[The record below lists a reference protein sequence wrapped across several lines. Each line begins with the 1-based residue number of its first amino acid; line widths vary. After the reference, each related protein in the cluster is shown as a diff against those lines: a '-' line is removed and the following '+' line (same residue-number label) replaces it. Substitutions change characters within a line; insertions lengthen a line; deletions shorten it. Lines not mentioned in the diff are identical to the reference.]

1 MADEFARLR
10 ALVWHDLVDQP
21 GILSQEA
28 IRESI
33 ATLRVAFPRVKDDQA
48 EALALEIE
56 RKHGVLLMPARIL
69 ALPFAPWLDSRSG
82 QINWHYW
89 GRYRSFLLHQKR
101 FGPRVVA
108 EIDKDT
114 NRIVGH
120 LENPAK
126 PGPWDR
132 RGMVMGH
139 VQSGKTGN
147 YIGVVTKAADA
158 GYRVVIIMAGVH
170 NKLRN
175 QTQQRLDEGF
185 VGYDTGAGISPSG
198 RVPVGVGKDDS
209 SRQPTTFTNTINDFK
224 KSVAEQV
231 RVPIKN
237 LREPVVLVIKKNAHT
252 LRNLI
257 EWLRTHNAHH
267 LHSSTIEEPLLLI
280 DDEADNA
287 SINIRHHVEE
297 VSTINGLIREL
308 LTLFDRSAYVGYT
321 ATPFANIF
329 IDPSGADAMVADDL
343 FPRDFIVSL
352 NAASNYF
359 GAAAVFGP
367 NGVDVVREVD
377 DHRDILPM
385 SHKQGHRVTT
395 LPQSL
400 YDAVRAFL
408 LVKAIR
414 LTRGQKRVHNSMLVN
429 VSRFVAV
436 QRQVRN
442 VIHVFLASVQDS
454 VRVNGALPDEDAVL
468 DPELAALQRVFKAEF
483 ADTCDVEWEDVRRR
497 LLDAVESVQVVEI
510 NGQSPDSLMYAEY
523 AQSGWTVIAV
533 GGFSLSRG
541 LTLEGLSVSYVLRR
555 SMMYDTLF
563 QMGRWFGYR
572 DGYSNLCR
580 VWMPEEARGW
590 YEHIGESIEEL
601 RDELV
606 RMESAGATPQE
617 FGLKVR
623 SHPDALLVTA
633 RNKMG
638 SGTKQRVKISLANSF
653 IETTVLHRE
662 EESVQV
668 NLASVRRL
676 AEWVRSHG
684 AEVGEAANV
693 PEGRLVHNVPVAVVD
708 DFLLA
713 FKNHSGSLKSQTEP
727 VRRYI
732 RDRGSELARW
742 DVLFAGIRKAGK
754 GSLVY
759 QLPGYRVVCQRRRA
773 PVRGGDSKAVSF
785 AAKRRVASRGIERV
799 GLSRSR
805 RGDAENAYRA
815 ATGAM
820 RDGRRSSWNYPDRIY
835 RAVRVRPLLVIHLLA
850 IGEAGEDLSGQTPVV
865 AWSISFPKT
874 DGQEESVEYVV
885 NSTWFRDHVG
895 DDDSDDDEGAMG

>member
-1 MADEFARLR
+1 MTDELMRLHG
-10 ALVWHDLVDQP
+10 LVWHDLIDRP
-21 GILSQEA
+21 GVLSQEA

-33 ATLRVAFPRVKDDQA
+33 TTLRAAFPSVTDDQA
-48 EALALEIE
+48 EALALDIE
-56 RKHGVLLMPARIL
+56 TKHGVLLMPARIL
-69 ALPFAPWLDSRSG
+69 ALRFTPWLDGRTG
-82 QINWHYW
+82 EIDWHYW
-89 GRYRSFLLHQKR
+89 GRYRRFLLHQKR
-101 FGPRVVA
+101 FGPQVVA

-114 NRIVGH
+114 NKIVGH
-120 LENPAK
+120 LENPVK

-132 RGMVMGH
+132 RGMVIGH
-139 VQSGKTGN
+139 VQSGKTAN

-158 GYRVVIIMAGVH
+158 GYRVVIVMAGVH

-185 VGYDTGAGISPSG
+185 VGYDTGAGIGPSG
-198 RVPVGVGKDDS
+198 RVPVGVGKDDA
-209 SRQPTTFTNTINDFK
+209 SRQPTTFTNTISDFK
-224 KSVAEQV
+224 KSVAELV

-267 LHSSTIEEPLLLI
+267 LHASTIEEPMLLI

-287 SINIRHHVEE
+287 SINIRHHMEE

-329 IDPSGADAMVADDL
+329 IDPSSADTMVDDDL

-359 GAAAVFGP
+359 GATTVFGP
-367 NGVDVVREVD
+367 DGSDVVREVD
-377 DHRDILPM
+377 DHRDVLPM
-385 SHKQGHRVTT
+385 SHKQDHRITE
-395 LPQSL
+395 LPRSL

-408 LVKAIR
+408 LVKAVR
-414 LTRGQKRVHNSMLVN
+414 LTRGQVRVHNSMLVN

-442 VIHVFLASVQDS
+442 AIHAFVASLQGS
-454 VRVNGALPDEDAVL
+454 VRVHGALPDEESAR
-468 DPELAALQRVFKAEF
+468 DPEMAALRRVFHRELAE
-483 ADTCDVEWEDVRRR
+483 TCGVEWEQVRGR
-497 LLDAVESVQVVEI
+497 LFDAVDAVQVVEI
-510 NGQSPDSLMYAEY
+510 NGQSTDALMYAEY
-523 AQSGWTVIAV
+523 ARSGWTVIAV

-572 DGYSNLCR
+572 DGYSDLCR

-601 RDELV
+601 REELI
-606 RMESAGATPQE
+606 RMESAGATPRE

-623 SHPDALLVTA
+623 SHPDALVVTA

-638 SGTKQRVKISLANSF
+638 SGTKQSVKISLANSF
-653 IETTVLHRE
+653 IETTVLYRDP
-662 EESVQV
+662 ESVQV
-668 NLASVRRL
+668 NLATARRL
-676 AEWVRSHG
+676 ARWVQQYGSG
-684 AEVGEAANV
+684 VTEIEDV
-693 PEGRLVHNVPVAVVD
+693 PEGRLVHNVPVEVVD

-713 FKNHSGSLKSQTEP
+713 FKNHPGSLKSQTEP

-732 RDRGSELARW
+732 QGRGRELAQW
-742 DVLFAGIRKAGK
+742 DVLFAGLRKAGA

-759 QLPGYRVVCQRRRA
+759 RLPGYRVFCQRRKA
-773 PVRGGDSKAVSF
+773 PMSRGDVKVVSF

-799 GLSRSR
+799 GLSQSR
-805 RGDAENAYRA
+805 REGAETAYRERKG
-815 ATGAM
+815 ATGVV
-820 RDGRRSSWNYPDRIY
+820 GRSSLNYPDRIY
-835 RAVRVRPLLVIHLLA
+835 REVRARPLLVIHLLA
-850 IGEAGEDLSGQTPVV
+850 IGDADEDLSGQTPVV
-865 AWSISFPKT
+865 AWSISFPET
-874 DGQEESVEYVV
+874 DGPEESVEYVV
-885 NSTWFRDHVG
+885 NSTWFRDHIG
-895 DDDSDDDEGAMG
+895 DDDSDDDE

>member
-1 MADEFARLR
+1 MTDELARLR
-10 ALVWHDLVDQP
+10 GLVWHDLVDLP

-33 ATLRVAFPRVKDDQA
+33 TTLRPAFPRVTDGQA

-56 RKHGVLLMPARIL
+56 RKRGVLLLPARIL
-69 ALPFAPWLDSRSG
+69 ALPFTPWLDSRTA
-82 QINWHYW
+82 QIDWHYW
-89 GRYRSFLLHQKR
+89 HRYRRLLLHQKR
-101 FGPRVVA
+101 LGPRVVA

-120 LENPAK
+120 LEDPRK
-126 PGPWDR
+126 PGRWDR

-147 YIGVVTKAADA
+147 YIGVATKAADT

-175 QTQQRLDEGF
+175 QTQQRVDEGF
-185 VGYDTGAGISPSG
+185 VGYDTGAGIGPSG
-198 RVPVGVGKDDS
+198 RIPVGVGKDDS
-209 SRQPTTFTNTINDFK
+209 SRQPTTFTNTISDFK

-257 EWLRTHNAHH
+257 EWLKTHNAHH
-267 LHSSTIEEPLLLI
+267 LHSPTIEEPLLLI

-287 SINIRHHVEE
+287 SINIRHHMEQ

-308 LTLFDRSAYVGYT
+308 LTLFDRSAYIGYT

-329 IDPSGADAMVADDL
+329 IDPSSADTMVEDDL

-359 GAAAVFGP
+359 GPATVFGP

-377 DHRDILPM
+377 DHRDTLPM
-385 SHKQGHRVTT
+385 SHKQSHRVTE
-395 LPQSL
+395 LPPSL
-400 YDAVRAFL
+400 YGAVRAFL

-414 LTRGQKRVHNSMLVN
+414 MALGQVGVHNSMLVN

-442 VIHVFLASVQDS
+442 AIHAFLASVQAS
-454 VRVNGALPDEDAVL
+454 VRVHGTLPDEEAVR
-468 DPELAALQRVFKAEF
+468 DPQLEALRNTFGEQFGGR
-483 ADTCDVEWEDVRRR
+483 CGVEWENVRKR
-497 LLDAVESVQVVEI
+497 LLDAVETVQVVEI
-510 NGQSPDSLMYAEY
+510 NGQSPDSLRYADYAE
-523 AQSGWTVIAV
+523 SGWTVIAV

-572 DGYSNLCR
+572 DRYDKLCR

-590 YEHIGESIEEL
+590 YEHIAESIEEL
-601 RDELV
+601 REELV

-623 SHPDALLVTA
+623 SHPDALVVTA

-638 SGTKQRVKISLANSF
+638 SGRKQRVKISLANSF
-653 IETTVLHRE
+653 IETTVLYRDA
-662 EESVQV
+662 ESSRV
-668 NLASVRRL
+668 NLAAVGRL
-676 AEWVRSHG
+676 ADWCHHYGGGVIEDD
-684 AEVGEAANV
+684 GEA
-693 PEGRLVHNVPVAVVD
+693 GGGLVRNVAVELVD
-708 DFLLA
+708 EFLLA
-713 FKNHSGSLKSQTEP
+713 FKNHPGSLKSQTEP

-732 RDRGSELARW
+732 RDRGRELGQW
-742 DVLFAGIRKAGK
+742 DVLFAGVGK
-754 GSLVY
+754 SGTGSLVW
-759 QLPGYRVVCQRRRA
+759 QLPGHRVICQRRER
-773 PVRGGDSKAVSF
+773 VRIEARGRVVSF
-785 AAKRRVASRGIERV
+785 AAKRRVATRGIERV
-799 GLSRSR
+799 GLSQSKRRRVESAFDELEKAR
-805 RGDAENAYRA
+805 GRGDRG
-815 ATGAM
+815 T
-820 RDGRRSSWNYPDRIY
+820 RSYPDRIY
-835 RAVRVRPLLVIHLLA
+835 RAVRARPLLVIHLLA
-850 IGEAGEDLSGQTPVV
+850 IGEADEDLSGETPVV

-874 DGQEESVEYVV
+874 VGAEESVEYLV
-885 NSTWFRDHVG
+885 NSTWFRDHIG
-895 DDDSDDDEGAMG
+895 DDDSDDDE

>member
-1 MADEFARLR
+1 MTDELARLR
-10 ALVWHDLVDQP
+10 GLVWHDLVDRP

-33 ATLRVAFPRVKDDQA
+33 STLRPAFPRVTDDQA

-56 RKHGVLLMPARIL
+56 RKRGVLLLPARIL
-69 ALPFAPWLDSRSG
+69 ALPFTKWLDSRTA
-82 QINWHYW
+82 QIDWHYW
-89 GRYRSFLLHQKR
+89 GRYRRLLLHQKR
-101 FGPRVVA
+101 FGPHVVA

-114 NRIVGH
+114 NRIVGR
-120 LENPAK
+120 LEDPRK
-126 PGPWDR
+126 PGRWDR

-147 YIGVVTKAADA
+147 YIGVATKAADA

-170 NKLRN
+170 NKLRD
-175 QTQQRLDEGF
+175 QTQQRVDEGF
-185 VGYDTGAGISPSG
+185 VGYDTGAGIGPSG
-198 RVPVGVGKDDS
+198 RIPVGVGKDDS
-209 SRQPTTFTNTINDFK
+209 SRQPTTFTNTISDFK

-231 RVPIKN
+231 GVPIKN

-257 EWLRTHNAHH
+257 EWLKTHNAHH
-267 LHSSTIEEPLLLI
+267 LHASNIEEPMLLI

-287 SINIRHHVEE
+287 SINIRHHMEQ

-308 LTLFDRSAYVGYT
+308 LTLFDRSAYIGYT

-329 IDPSGADAMVADDL
+329 IDPSSADTMVDHDL

-359 GAAAVFGP
+359 GAATVFGP
-367 NGVDVVREVD
+367 DGFDVVREVD
-377 DHRDILPM
+377 DHRDTLPM
-385 SHKQGHRVTT
+385 SHKQDHRVTD
-395 LPQSL
+395 LPPSL

-408 LVKAIR
+408 LVRAIR
-414 LTRGQKRVHNSMLVN
+414 MALGQVGVHNSMLVN

-442 VIHVFLASVQDS
+442 AIHAFLASVQAS
-454 VRVNGALPDEDAVL
+454 VRVHGELPAEEAVQDPQLEALRNTFGD
-468 DPELAALQRVFKAEF
+468 QFGGR
-483 ADTCDVEWEDVRRR
+483 CGVEWEDVLKR
-497 LLDAVESVQVVEI
+497 LVDAVEAVQVVEI
-510 NGQSPDSLMYAEY
+510 NGRSPDSLSYADY
-523 AQSGWTVIAV
+523 TDLGWTVIAV

-572 DGYSNLCR
+572 DGYREVCR

-590 YEHIGESIEEL
+590 YEHISESIEEL
-601 RDELV
+601 RKELV
-606 RMESAGATPQE
+606 RMGSAGATPRE

-623 SHPDALLVTA
+623 SHPDALVVTA

-638 SGTKQRVKISLANSF
+638 SGRKQRVKISLANSF
-653 IETTVLHRE
+653 VETTVLYRDA
-662 EESVQV
+662 ESSRV
-668 NLASVRRL
+668 NLTAVGRL
-676 AEWVRSHG
+676 AEWCHHYGGGVI
-684 AEVGEAANV
+684 EVSDAA
-693 PEGRLVHNVPVAVVD
+693 GGGLVSNVPVEVVD
-708 DFLLA
+708 EFLLA
-713 FKNHSGSLKSQTEP
+713 FKNHPGSLKSQTEP

-732 RDRGSELARW
+732 RDRGRELGQW
-742 DVLFAGIRKAGK
+742 DVLFAGVGK
-754 GSLVY
+754 KGTGSLVW
-759 QLPGYRVVCQRRRA
+759 QLPGHRVVCQRRKR
-773 PVRGGDSKAVSF
+773 VRIEAKGRVVSF
-785 AAKRRVASRGIERV
+785 AAKRRVATRGIEQV
-799 GLSRSR
+799 GLSQSQR
-805 RGDAENAYRA
+805 RGAEAAYRGHEKA
-815 ATGAM
+815 RGRGD
-820 RDGRRSSWNYPDRIY
+820 RDTWNYPDRIY
-835 RAVRVRPLLVIHLLA
+835 RAVRARPLLVIHLLA
-850 IGEAGEDLSGQTPVV
+850 IGEAEEDLSGETPVV

-874 DGQEESVEYVV
+874 DGREESVEYVV

-895 DDDSDDDEGAMG
+895 DDDSDDDE

>member
-1 MADEFARLR
+1 MTDELARFR
-10 ALVWHDLVDQP
+10 GLVWHDLVDRP
-21 GILSQEA
+21 GILSREA
-28 IRESI
+28 IRDSI
-33 ATLRVAFPRVKDDQA
+33 TTLRAAFPHVTNAQA
-48 EALALEIE
+48 EAVALDVEAK
-56 RKHGVLLMPARIL
+56 RGVLLMPARIL
-69 ALPFAPWLDSRSG
+69 ALPFTPWLDSRTG
-82 QINWHYW
+82 EIDWHYW
-89 GRYRSFLLHQKR
+89 SRYRRFLLHQKR
-101 FGPRVVA
+101 FGPQVVA
-108 EIDKDT
+108 EIAKDT

-126 PGPWDR
+126 PGRWDR

-175 QTQQRLDEGF
+175 QTQERVDEGF
-185 VGYDTGAGISPSG
+185 VGYDTGAGIGPSG
-198 RVPVGVGKDDS
+198 RIPVGVGKDDS
-209 SRQPTTFTNTINDFK
+209 SRQPTTFTNTISDFK

-257 EWLRTHNAHH
+257 EWLKTHNAHH
-267 LHSSTIEEPLLLI
+267 LHASTIEEPMLLI

-287 SINIRHHVEE
+287 SINIRHHMEE

-329 IDPSGADAMVADDL
+329 IDPSSADAMVEDDL

-359 GAAAVFGP
+359 GAATVFGP
-367 NGVDVVREVD
+367 NGFDVIREVD
-377 DHRDILPM
+377 DHRDTLPM
-385 SHKQGHRVTT
+385 SHKQDHRVTE
-395 LPQSL
+395 LPPSL
-400 YDAVRAFL
+400 YSAVRAFL

-414 LTRGQKRVHNSMLVN
+414 IALGQIGVHNSMLVN

-442 VIHVFLASVQDS
+442 AIHAYLASVQAS
-454 VRVNGALPDEDAVL
+454 VRVHGALPDEEAVR
-468 DPELAALQRVFKAEF
+468 DREMRALRNTFEEQFSGRCGV
-483 ADTCDVEWEDVRRR
+483 DWEDVGKR
-497 LLDAVESVQVVEI
+497 LVDAVEAVRVVEI
-510 NGQSPDSLMYAEY
+510 NGQSPDSLRYADYAE
-523 AQSGWTVIAV
+523 SGWTVIAV

-572 DGYSNLCR
+572 DGYDKLCR
-580 VWMPEEARGW
+580 VWMPDEARGW
-590 YEHIGESIEEL
+590 YEHIAESIEEL

-606 RMESAGATPQE
+606 RMESAGATPRE

-623 SHPDALLVTA
+623 SHPDTLVVTA

-638 SGTKQRVKISLANSF
+638 SGRKERVRISLANSF
-653 IETTVLHRE
+653 IETTVLYRDP
-662 EESVQV
+662 ESSRV
-668 NLASVRRL
+668 NLAAVERL
-676 AEWVRSHG
+676 AEWCHHDGGGVSEVNG
-684 AEVGEAANV
+684 ASRG
-693 PEGRLVHNVPVAVVD
+693 GLVSNVPVETVD
-708 DFLLA
+708 EFLLA
-713 FKNHSGSLKSQTEP
+713 FKNHPGSLKSQTEP

-732 RDRGSELARW
+732 RGRGRELGQW
-742 DVLFAGIRKAGK
+742 DVLFAGVEKSGT
-754 GSLVY
+754 GSLIW
-759 QLPGYRVVCQRRRA
+759 QLPGYRVVCQRRSS
-773 PVRGGDSKAVSF
+773 VRIEAKGRVVSF
-785 AAKRRVASRGIERV
+785 AAKRRVATRGIEQV
-799 GLSRSR
+799 GLSQSKRRSAEAAYR
-805 RGDAENAYRA
+805 DHEETRGRGD
-815 ATGAM
+815 
-820 RDGRRSSWNYPDRIY
+820 RDTWNYPDRIY
-835 RAVRVRPLLVIHLLA
+835 RAVRARPLLAIHLLA
-850 IGEAGEDLSGQTPVV
+850 IGEADDDLSGTTPVV
-865 AWSISFPKT
+865 GWSISFPKT
-874 DGQEESVEYVV
+874 DGRENSVEYVV
-885 NSTWFRDHVG
+885 NSTWFQDHVG
-895 DDDSDDDEGAMG
+895 DDDSDDDEGTVG

>member
-1 MADEFARLR
+1 MTDELARLR
-10 ALVWHDLVDQP
+10 GLVWHDLVDRP

-33 ATLRVAFPRVKDDQA
+33 TTLRAAFPQVTDSQA
-48 EALALEIE
+48 DTLALDVEA
-56 RKHGVLLMPARIL
+56 KHGVLLMPARIL
-69 ALPFAPWLDSRSG
+69 ALPFTPWLDSRTG
-82 QINWHYW
+82 EIDWHYW
-89 GRYRSFLLHQKR
+89 SRYRRFLLHQQR
-101 FGPRVVA
+101 FGPQVVA

-120 LENPAK
+120 LENPTKA
-126 PGPWDR
+126 GHWDR

-158 GYRVVIIMAGVH
+158 GYRVIIIMAGVH

-175 QTQQRLDEGF
+175 QTQQRVDEGF
-185 VGYDTGAGISPSG
+185 VGYDTGAGIGPSG
-198 RVPVGVGKDDS
+198 RTPVGVGKDDS
-209 SRQPTTFTNTINDFK
+209 SRQPTTFTNTISDFK

-267 LHSSTIEEPLLLI
+267 LHSSTIEEPMLLI

-287 SINIRHHVEE
+287 SINIMHHMED

-329 IDPSGADAMVADDL
+329 IDPSSADSMVEDDL

-359 GAAAVFGP
+359 GATTVFGA

-377 DHRDILPM
+377 DHRDTLPM
-385 SHKQGHRVTT
+385 SHKQDHKLTE
-395 LPQSL
+395 LPPSL
-400 YDAVRAFL
+400 YNAIRAFL
-408 LVKAIR
+408 LAKAIR
-414 LTRGQKRVHNSMLVN
+414 MALGQVGVHHSMLVN

-442 VIHVFLASVQDS
+442 AIHAYLASVQAS
-454 VRVNGALPDEDAVL
+454 VRVHGALPDEEAAR
-468 DPELAALQRVFKAEF
+468 DPQLEALRDTFWEQF
-483 ADTCDVEWEDVRRR
+483 AGRCGVEWQQVRRQ
-497 LLDAVESVQVVEI
+497 LVDTVNTVQVVEI
-510 NGQSPDSLMYAEY
+510 NGQSPDSLRYTDYTE
-523 AQSGWTVIAV
+523 SGWTVIAV
-533 GGFSLSRG
+533 GGLSLSRG

-572 DGYSNLCR
+572 DGYRDLCR

-590 YEHIGESIEEL
+590 YEHIAESIEEL
-601 RDELV
+601 REELV
-606 RMESAGATPQE
+606 RMESAGATPRE

-638 SGTKQRVKISLANSF
+638 SGKKQRVKVSLANSF
-653 IETTVLHRE
+653 IETTVLHRDA
-662 EESVQV
+662 ESSGV
-668 NLASVRRL
+668 NLAAVERL
-676 AEWVRSHG
+676 ADRCHRRGGGLDDATG
-684 AEVGEAANV
+684 AAGGKLVSRV
-693 PEGRLVHNVPVAVVD
+693 PMELVD
-708 DFLLA
+708 EFLLA
-713 FKNHSGSLKSQTEP
+713 FKNHPGSLKSQTEP
-727 VRRYI
+727 VRNYI
-732 RDRGSELARW
+732 RGRGREMEQW
-742 DVLFAGIRKAGK
+742 DVLFAGVGK
-754 GSLVY
+754 SGAGSLVW
-759 QLPGYRVVCQRRRA
+759 QLPGHSVVCQRRG
-773 PVRGGDSKAVSF
+773 RGRTDDKRRVVSF
-785 AAKRRVASRGIERV
+785 AAKRRVATRGIEKV
-799 GLSRSR
+799 GLPRSHR
-805 RGDAENAYRA
+805 LRAEADYRDDETARGRGDKK
-815 ATGAM
+815 T
-820 RDGRRSSWNYPDRIY
+820 WNYPDRIY
-835 RAVRVRPLLVIHLLA
+835 RAVRTRPLLVIHLLA
-850 IGEAGEDLSGQTPVV
+850 IGEADEDLSGETPVV

-874 DGQEESVEYVV
+874 VGPEESVEYVV
-885 NSTWFRDHVG
+885 NSTWFHDHVG
-895 DDDSDDDEGAMG
+895 DDDSDDDE

>member
-1 MADEFARLR
+1 MTDELARLSG
-10 ALVWHDLVDQP
+10 LVWHDLVDRP
-21 GILSQEA
+21 GILSQKA

-33 ATLRVAFPRVKDDQA
+33 TTLRPAFPRVTDDQA

-56 RKHGVLLMPARIL
+56 RKRGVLLLPARIL
-69 ALPFAPWLDSRSG
+69 ALPFTPWLDSRTG
-82 QINWHYW
+82 QIDWHYW
-89 GRYRSFLLHQKR
+89 GRYRRLLLHQKR
-101 FGPRVVA
+101 FGPHVVA

-120 LENPAK
+120 LEDPRK
-126 PGPWDR
+126 PGGWDR

-147 YIGVVTKAADA
+147 YIGVATKAADA

-175 QTQQRLDEGF
+175 QTQQRVDEGF
-185 VGYDTGAGISPSG
+185 VGYDTGAGIGPSG
-198 RVPVGVGKDDS
+198 RIPVGVGKDDS
-209 SRQPTTFTNTINDFK
+209 SRQPTTFTNTISDFK
-224 KSVAEQV
+224 RSVAEQV

-257 EWLRTHNAHH
+257 EWLKTHNAHH
-267 LHSSTIEEPLLLI
+267 LHSATIEEPMLLI

-287 SINIRHHVEE
+287 SINIRHHMEE

-329 IDPSGADAMVADDL
+329 IDPSSADTMVDDDL

-359 GAAAVFGP
+359 GAATVFGP

-377 DHRDILPM
+377 DHRDTLPM
-385 SHKQGHRVTT
+385 SHKQDHRVTE
-395 LPQSL
+395 LPPSL
-400 YDAVRAFL
+400 YSAVRTFL

-414 LTRGQKRVHNSMLVN
+414 MAQGQVGVHNSMLVN

-442 VIHVFLASVQDS
+442 AIHAFLASVQAS
-454 VRVNGALPDEDAVL
+454 VRVHGALPGDEAARDQQLA
-468 DPELAALQRVFKAEF
+468 ELRNTFGEQFSGR
-483 ADTCDVEWEDVRRR
+483 CGVEWEDVRKR
-497 LLDAVESVQVVEI
+497 LLDAVETVQVVEI
-510 NGQSPDSLMYAEY
+510 NGQSPDSLRYADYAE
-523 AQSGWTVIAV
+523 SGWTVIAV

-572 DGYSNLCR
+572 DDYEKLCR

-590 YEHIGESIEEL
+590 YEHIAQSIEEL
-601 RDELV
+601 REELV
-606 RMESAGATPQE
+606 RMESAGATPRE

-623 SHPDALLVTA
+623 SHPDALVVTA

-638 SGTKQRVKISLANSF
+638 SGRKQRVKISLANSF
-653 IETTVLHRE
+653 IETTVLYRDP
-662 EESVQV
+662 ESSRV
-668 NLASVRRL
+668 NLAAVERL
-676 AEWVRSHG
+676 ADWCHHYGGGVIEATG
-684 AEVGEAANV
+684 AASGGLAS
-693 PEGRLVHNVPVAVVD
+693 NVPVGLVD

-713 FKNHSGSLKSQTEP
+713 FKNHPGSLKSQAEP

-732 RDRGSELARW
+732 RGRGREMAQW
-742 DVLFAGIRKAGK
+742 DVLFAGVGKAGTR
-754 GSLVY
+754 SLVW
-759 QLPGYRVVCQRRRA
+759 QLPGHRVVCQRRER
-773 PVRGGDSKAVSF
+773 VRIEAKGRVVSF
-785 AAKRRVASRGIERV
+785 AAKRRVATRGIEQV
-799 GLSRSR
+799 GLSRSKR
-805 RGDAENAYRA
+805 RGAEAAYR
-815 ATGAM
+815 
-820 RDGRRSSWNYPDRIY
+820 GREKARGRGRSGY
-835 RAVRVRPLLVIHLLA
+835 L
-850 IGEAGEDLSGQTPVV
+850 ELSGQDLSCGADTAP
-865 AWSISFPKT
+865 
-874 DGQEESVEYVV
+874 
-885 NSTWFRDHVG
+885 VG
-895 DDDSDDDEGAMG
+895 DSSSSDRGGWQGS

>member
-1 MADEFARLR
+1 MTDELARLR
-10 ALVWHDLVDQP
+10 SLVWHDVVDRP
-21 GILSQEA
+21 GILSQET

-33 ATLRVAFPRVKDDQA
+33 TTLRAAFPHVTKEQA
-48 EALALEIE
+48 EALALDVEAQ
-56 RKHGVLLMPARIL
+56 HGVLLMPARIL
-69 ALPFAPWLDSRSG
+69 ALPFTPWLDSRTG
-82 QINWHYW
+82 EIDWHYW
-89 GRYRSFLLHQKR
+89 GRYRRFLLHQRR
-101 FGPRVVA
+101 FGPQVVA
-108 EIDKDT
+108 EMDKDT

-126 PGPWDR
+126 AGRWDR

-175 QTQQRLDEGF
+175 QTQQRVDEGF
-185 VGYDTGAGISPSG
+185 VGYDTGAGIGPLG
-198 RVPVGVGKDDS
+198 RIPVGVGKDDS
-209 SRQPTTFTNTINDFK
+209 SRQPTTFTNTISDFR

-231 RVPIKN
+231 RLPIKN

-267 LHSSTIEEPLLLI
+267 LHSSTIEEPMLLI

-287 SINIRHHVEE
+287 SINIRHHMEE

-329 IDPSGADAMVADDL
+329 IDPSSADTMVDDDL

-359 GAAAVFGP
+359 GATTVFDP
-367 NGVDVVREVD
+367 NGVGVVRDVD
-377 DHRDILPM
+377 DHRDTLPM
-385 SHKQGHRVTT
+385 SHKQDHTVTE
-395 LPQSL
+395 LPPSL
-400 YDAVRAFL
+400 YSAVRAFL
-408 LVKAIR
+408 LAKAIR
-414 LTRGQKRVHNSMLVN
+414 MALGQVGVHNSMLVN

-442 VIHVFLASVQDS
+442 AIHAYLASVQAS
-454 VRVNGALPDEDAVL
+454 VRVHGALPDEEAVQ
-468 DPELAALQRVFKAEF
+468 DPQLEALRNTFREQF
-483 ADTCDVEWEDVRRR
+483 ADRCGVEWQHVRKR
-497 LLDAVESVQVVEI
+497 LVDTVNAVQVVEI
-510 NGQSPDSLMYAEY
+510 NGQSPDSLRYTDYME
-523 AQSGWTVIAV
+523 SGWTVIAV
-533 GGFSLSRG
+533 GGLSLSRG

-572 DGYSNLCR
+572 DGYRDLCR

-590 YEHIGESIEEL
+590 YEHIAESIEEL
-601 RDELV
+601 REELV

-638 SGTKQRVKISLANSF
+638 SGRKQKVKISLSNSF
-653 IETTVLHRE
+653 IETTVLYRDV
-662 EESVQV
+662 ESSRV
-668 NLASVRRL
+668 NLAAVDRL
-676 AEWVRSHG
+676 AGRCQHHG
-684 AEVGEAANV
+684 GGVIEFTGAA
-693 PEGRLVHNVPVAVVD
+693 GGGLVSNVPVELVD
-708 DFLLA
+708 EFLLA
-713 FKNHSGSLKSQTEP
+713 FKNHPGSLKSQTEP
-727 VRRYI
+727 VRHYI
-732 RDRGSELARW
+732 RGRGREMGQW
-742 DVLFAGIRKAGK
+742 DVLFAGVGK
-754 GSLVY
+754 SGKRSLIW
-759 QLPGYRVVCQRRRA
+759 QLPGISVVCQRRGLGRTDA
-773 PVRGGDSKAVSF
+773 KGRVVSF
-785 AAKRRVASRGIERV
+785 AAKRRVATRGIEKV
-799 GLSRSR
+799 GLRRSQR
-805 RGDAENAYRA
+805 RRAEADYRDEKTARGRGDRK
-815 ATGAM
+815 T
-820 RDGRRSSWNYPDRIY
+820 WNYPDRIY
-835 RAVRVRPLLVIHLLA
+835 RAVRTRPLLAIHLLA
-850 IGEAGEDLSGQTPVV
+850 IGEADEDLSGETPVV

-874 DGQEESVEYVV
+874 VGPEESVEYVV

-895 DDDSDDDEGAMG
+895 DDDSDDDE

>member
-1 MADEFARLR
+1 MTNELTRLR
-10 ALVWHDLVDQP
+10 GLVWHDLVDRP

-33 ATLRVAFPRVKDDQA
+33 TTLRPAFPGVTDDQA
-48 EALALEIE
+48 EALAHEIE
-56 RKHGVLLMPARIL
+56 RKRGVLLLPARIL
-69 ALPFAPWLDSRSG
+69 ALPFTPWLGSRTG
-82 QINWHYW
+82 QIDWHYW
-89 GRYRSFLLHQKR
+89 GRYRRLLLHQKR
-101 FGPRVVA
+101 FGPHVVA

-120 LENPAK
+120 LEDPRK
-126 PGPWDR
+126 PGRWDR

-147 YIGVVTKAADA
+147 YIGVATKAADA

-170 NKLRN
+170 NKLRD
-175 QTQQRLDEGF
+175 QTQQRVDEGF
-185 VGYDTGAGISPSG
+185 VGYDTGAGIGPSG
-198 RVPVGVGKDDS
+198 RIPVGVGKDDS
-209 SRQPTTFTNTINDFK
+209 SRQPTTFTNTISDFK

-231 RVPIKN
+231 GVPIKN

-257 EWLRTHNAHH
+257 EWLKTHNAHH
-267 LHSSTIEEPLLLI
+267 LHASTIEEPMLLI

-329 IDPSGADAMVADDL
+329 IDPSSADAMVEDDL

-359 GAAAVFGP
+359 GAATVFGT

-377 DHRDILPM
+377 DHRDNLPM
-385 SHKQGHRVTT
+385 SHKQDHRVTV
-395 LPQSL
+395 LPPSL
-400 YDAVRAFL
+400 YDAVRTFL
-408 LVKAIR
+408 LVRAIR
-414 LTRGQKRVHNSMLVN
+414 MALGQVGVHNSMLVN

-442 VIHVFLASVQDS
+442 AIHAFLASVQAA
-454 VRVNGALPDEDAVL
+454 VRVHGALTDEEGVQ
-468 DPELAALQRVFKAEF
+468 DPQLTALRRIFSEQFSGR
-483 ADTCDVEWEDVRRR
+483 CGLEWEDVRSR
-497 LLDAVESVQVVEI
+497 LVDAVEAVEVVEI
-510 NGQSPDSLMYAEY
+510 NGQSPDSLRYVDYTE
-523 AQSGWTVIAV
+523 SGWTVIAV

-572 DGYSNLCR
+572 DGYRDLCR

-590 YEHIGESIEEL
+590 YEHISESIEEL
-601 RDELV
+601 REELV
-606 RMESAGATPQE
+606 RMESVGATPQD

-623 SHPDALLVTA
+623 SHPDALVVTA

-638 SGTKQRVKISLANSF
+638 SGRKQRVKISLANSF
-653 IETTVLHRE
+653 IETTVLYRDA
-662 EESVQV
+662 ESSRV
-668 NLASVRRL
+668 NLGAVARL
-676 AEWVRSHG
+676 AEWCHHYGGGVR
-684 AEVGEAANV
+684 EVDGSA
-693 PEGRLVHNVPVAVVD
+693 GGGLVSSAPVELVD
-708 DFLLA
+708 EFLLA
-713 FKNHSGSLKSQTEP
+713 FKNHPGSLRSQTEP

-732 RDRGSELARW
+732 RDRGRELGKW
-742 DVLFAGIRKAGK
+742 DVLFAGVGK
-754 GSLVY
+754 PGAGSLIW
-759 QLPGYRVVCQRRRA
+759 QLPGHSVVCQRRSS
-773 PVRGGDSKAVSF
+773 VRIESQGRVVSF
-785 AAKRRVASRGIERV
+785 AAKRRVATRGIEQV
-799 GLSRSR
+799 GLSRSKR
-805 RGDAENAYRA
+805 LGAEAAYRDRESARGRGDRE
-815 ATGAM
+815 T
-820 RDGRRSSWNYPDRIY
+820 WNYPDRIY
-835 RAVRVRPLLVIHLLA
+835 RAVRARPLLAIHLLA
-850 IGEAGEDLSGQTPVV
+850 IGEADDDLSGETPVV

-874 DGQEESVEYVV
+874 DGREESVEYVV
-885 NSTWFRDHVG
+885 NSTWFQDHVG
-895 DDDSDDDEGAMG
+895 DDDSDDDE

>member
-1 MADEFARLR
+1 
-10 ALVWHDLVDQP
+10 
-21 GILSQEA
+21 
-28 IRESI
+28 
-33 ATLRVAFPRVKDDQA
+33 
-48 EALALEIE
+48 
-56 RKHGVLLMPARIL
+56 
-69 ALPFAPWLDSRSG
+69 
-82 QINWHYW
+82 
-89 GRYRSFLLHQKR
+89 
-101 FGPRVVA
+101 
-108 EIDKDT
+108 
-114 NRIVGH
+114 
-120 LENPAK
+120 
-126 PGPWDR
+126 
-132 RGMVMGH
+132 MGH

-185 VGYDTGAGISPSG
+185 VGYDTGAGIGPSG
-198 RVPVGVGKDDS
+198 RIPVGVGKDDS
-209 SRQPTTFTNTINDFK
+209 SRQPTTFTNTISDFK
-224 KSVAEQV
+224 KSVAQQV

-267 LHSSTIEEPLLLI
+267 LHASTIEEPLLLI

-287 SINIRHHVEE
+287 SINIRHHMEE

-329 IDPSGADAMVADDL
+329 IDPSGADTMVDGDL
-343 FPRDFIVSL
+343 FPRDFLVSL

-359 GAAAVFGP
+359 GAATVFGP
-367 NGVDVVREVD
+367 DGSDVVREVD

-385 SHKQGHRVTT
+385 SHKQDHSVTA
-395 LPQSL
+395 LPPSL

-414 LTRGQKRVHNSMLVN
+414 LARGQVRVHNSMLVN

-442 VIHVFLASVQDS
+442 AIHAFLASMQGS
-454 VRVNGALPDEDAVL
+454 VRVHGALPDEDSVQDL
-468 DPELAALQRVFKAEF
+468 EMAALRQIFWREF
-483 ADTCDVEWEDVRRR
+483 ADSCGVEWEDVRRQ
-497 LLDAVESVQVVEI
+497 LLDAVKEVQVVEI

-572 DGYSNLCR
+572 DDYSDLCR

-590 YEHIGESIEEL
+590 YEHIAESIEEL
-601 RDELV
+601 REELV
-606 RMESAGATPQE
+606 RMESAGATPRE

-653 IETTVLHRE
+653 IETTVLYRDA
-662 EESVQV
+662 ESVQA
-668 NLASVRRL
+668 NLATVERL
-676 AEWVRSHG
+676 AERVQHHG
-684 AEVGEAANV
+684 TGATEVPGV
-693 PEGRLVHNVPVAVVD
+693 SEGKLMRNVPVAVVD

-713 FKNHSGSLKSQTEP
+713 FKNHPGSLKSQTEP

-732 RDRGSELARW
+732 RGRGGELERW
-742 DVLFAGIRKAGK
+742 DVLFAGLRKAVR

-759 QLPGYRVVCQRRRA
+759 QLPGHRVVCQRRRA
-773 PVRGGDSKAVSF
+773 PLSRGDMKVVSF

-799 GLSRSR
+799 GLSQPERNE
-805 RGDAENAYRA
+805 AEREYRK
-815 ATGAM
+815 
-820 RDGRRSSWNYPDRIY
+820 RDGTKGGGGGLSRNYPDRIY
-835 RAVRVRPLLVIHLLA
+835 RAVRARPLLVIHLLA
-850 IGEAGEDLSGQTPVV
+850 IGEADEDLSGQTPVA

-874 DGQEESVEYVV
+874 NGPEESVEYVV

-895 DDDSDDDEGAMG
+895 DDDSDDDE